1 MMEHPFD
8 YAGKAVFV
16 SGGSSGIN
24 LGIAH
29 AFAAAG
35 ANVAIASRSQDRIN
49 SAVAEL
55 QTHGGEVAGYSADVR
70 DYAAFAE
77 ALAQAHRRFG
87 DFDALIS
94 GAAGNF
100 VAPALGMSAN
110 GFKAVIDIDLLG
122 TYNVLRAAH
131 PYLKKPGAAIIN
143 ISAPQ
148 AFQPM
153 AYQVH
158 VCAAKA
164 GVDMVTRVLAIEW
177 AVDGIRVNSIAPGAV
192 EGTEGMARLAPTEEA
207 RQAVTNSIPL
217 KRWAKKE
224 DIANMALFLCSPLAS
239 YVTGIVVPVD
249 GGRTLLGGRGLS
261 SAMEEALK

>member
-1 MMEHPFD
+1 MGGLTMKHPFD
-8 YAGKAVFV
+8 YRGKSVFIA
-16 SGGSSGIN
+16 GGSSGIN

-35 ANVAIASRSQDRIN
+35 AKVAIASRSQNRIDN
-49 SAVAEL
+49 VVVEL
-55 QTHGGEVAGYSADVR
+55 QAHGDEVAGYWADVR
-70 DYAAFAE
+70 DYAAFAAVLE
-77 ALAQAHRRFG
+77 QAHQRFG
-87 DFDALIS
+87 DFDVLIS
-94 GAAGNF
+94 AAAGNF
-100 VAPALGMSAN
+100 VAPALGMSSN
-110 GFKAVIDIDLLG
+110 GFKAVMDIDLLG

-158 VCAAKA
+158 VGAAKA
-164 GVDMVTRVLAIEW
+164 GVDMERGCWPSNGRRMASASTRLH
-177 AVDGIRVNSIAPGAV
+177 RGAV
-192 EGTEGMARLAPTEEA
+192 EGMEGMARLAPTDEA
-207 RQAVTNSIPL
+207 RQAVTHSIPL

-224 DIANMALFLCSPLAS
+224 NIANMAMFLCSPLAS
-239 YVTGIVVPVD
+239 YVTGIFVPVD

-261 SAMEEALK
+261 SAME